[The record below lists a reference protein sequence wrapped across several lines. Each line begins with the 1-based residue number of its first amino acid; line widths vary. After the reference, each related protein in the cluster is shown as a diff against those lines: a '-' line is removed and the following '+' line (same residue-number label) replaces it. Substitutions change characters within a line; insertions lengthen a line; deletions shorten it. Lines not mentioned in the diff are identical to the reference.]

1 MTKQNGF
8 SLIELLVVVAIIL
21 IIAALAV
28 PSLLRSKASANEASA
43 ANSLA
48 ALSKGNLA
56 YVATYGMGFAGTLAQ
71 LGPPSGGCAVVN
83 SGCADLVGAVL
94 SGVNPANPTPL
105 KNGYRFTYY
114 VVNSNPTLAAQNGTF
129 AVVATPVVA
138 GVNGTSTFCI
148 DHRHSILKD
157 SLGTQTTADTTG
169 CAATWPLGG
178 SVAPL

>member
-48 ALSKGNLA
+48 GLSKGNLA

-83 SGCADLVGAVL
+83 SGCADLVDAVL
-94 SGVNPANPTPL
+94 SGVNPANPL
-105 KNGYRFTYY
+105 
-114 VVNSNPTLAAQNGTF
+114 
-129 AVVATPVVA
+129 
-138 GVNGTSTFCI
+138 
-148 DHRHSILKD
+148 H
-157 SLGTQTTADTTG
+157 
-169 CAATWPLGG
+169 
-178 SVAPL
+178 